1 VAAAAA
7 MKYGFEQEMRR
18 IIVALDRELAVLNG

>member
-1 VAAAAA
+1 

-18 IIVALDRELAVLNG
+18 IIVALDPELAVLNG

>member
-1 VAAAAA
+1 